1 MENIFTLG
9 YFIKILLGVVLYYS
23 IKKLVKLFWIHKINV
38 EKESELLQF
47 VFENH
52 SILDFHESVDI
63 FSSTKNKINITN
75 NIYHI
80 MISYD
85 KVLHIY
91 NYMVEDIHF
100 NSDEK
105 KAKMTEM
112 EYQIIKTA
120 ITSLDLDK
128 YRQ

>member
-1 MENIFTLG
+1 
-9 YFIKILLGVVLYYS
+9 
-23 IKKLVKLFWIHKINV
+23 
-38 EKESELLQF
+38 
-47 VFENH
+47 
-52 SILDFHESVDI
+52 
-63 FSSTKNKINITN
+63 
-75 NIYHI
+75 

-91 NYMVEDIHF
+91 NYIVEDIHF

-112 EYQIIKTA
+112 EYQIIKIA

>member
-1 MENIFTLG
+1 MENVFILG
-9 YFIKILLGVVLYYS
+9 YFIKIFGGIAIYYA
-23 IKKLVKLFWIHKINV
+23 IKKLAKLFWIHKINV

-63 FSSTKNKINITN
+63 FSSAKNKINITN

-105 KAKMTEM
+105 KAKMTEN